1 MATLSFINWVTR
13 GQKVH
18 NRLIKLSLV
27 SVACAMP
34 HTLLDVSLG
43 VNNWFFSEVLLRRHI
58 LKGQL
63 LHQIF
68 VRNLLFL
75 VCCFFSVIWNI
86 SQKNVFET
94 TCKSKSQKEFFGK
107 LFLKSGNTSVYLFTF
122 FSLRFIWRTIDVII
136 DNPYLTS

>member
-43 VNNWFFSEVLLRRHI
+43 VNNWFFLACLHMPIWFLSPWFFSSLFWVLCCQELTKFVVLVQIISKCKVIKCVYTHKFQEYVNSE
-58 LKGQL
+58 L
-63 LHQIF
+63 LHMFLQSILYEEDCIF
-68 VRNLLFL
+68 LA
-75 VCCFFSVIWNI
+75 S
-86 SQKNVFET
+86 
-94 TCKSKSQKEFFGK
+94 
-107 LFLKSGNTSVYLFTF
+107 TF
-122 FSLRFIWRTIDVII
+122 IYFWQL
-136 DNPYLTS
+136 